1 MDAYKSRNYS
11 FVDIGDSSDSV
22 NEYMNCS
29 DALTRDP
36 MHRLTAVVSIIA
48 ATWALSACGLQSPD
62 DGAARTSQDAPRLLV
77 ELQSLPYGHPPLPG
91 DSLLPTLPE
100 GHPPV
105 PGYHSAPALPEGHP
119 RCPARGSFATP
130 PSDAG
135 MDKAMQSPPELIS
148 T

>member
-1 MDAYKSRNYS
+1 
-11 FVDIGDSSDSV
+11 
-22 NEYMNCS
+22 
-29 DALTRDP
+29 

-48 ATWALSACGLQSPD
+48 ATWALSACGVSAPD
-62 DGAARTSQDAPRLLV
+62 ANEVRATLGAPRLLV
-77 ELQSLPYGHPPLPG
+77 ELQPLPDGHPPIPG
-91 DSLLPTLPE
+91 HSLLPTLPE

-105 PGYHSAPALPEGHP
+105 PGFHSPPALPEGHP

-135 MDKAMQSPPELIS
+135 TGKPLQSPPEFIS